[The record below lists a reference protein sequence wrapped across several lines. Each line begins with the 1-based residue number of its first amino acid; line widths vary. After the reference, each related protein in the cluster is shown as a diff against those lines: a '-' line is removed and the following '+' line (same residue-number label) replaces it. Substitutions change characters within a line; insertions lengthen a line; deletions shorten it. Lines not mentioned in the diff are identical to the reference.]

1 MHAKAGIHAYSPK
14 MKEDVDGRDKPGH
27 YDRAGSFAYM
37 TDPQH
42 EPPETDADRRK
53 ANIALL
59 VGAII
64 LIGGGIWLVNA
75 LLDARDAEICMESG
89 RRNCNPID
97 VPAR

>member
-1 MHAKAGIHAYSPK
+1 
-14 MKEDVDGRDKPGH
+14 MKEDVDGRDTGERSDAIPRTPMPGH
-27 YDRAGSFAYM
+27 DDRAGLFARM

-42 EPPETDADRRK
+42 EPPETEADRRR
-53 ANIALL
+53 ANIVLL
-59 VGAII
+59 IGAVI

-75 LLDARDAEICMESG
+75 LLDAREAQICMETG

>member
-1 MHAKAGIHAYSPK
+1 MPAPAGIH
-14 MKEDVDGRDKPGH
+14 V
-27 YDRAGSFAYM
+27 FAHAQPM
-37 TDPQH
+37 TDPQQD
-42 EPPETDADRRK
+42 PPETEAERRR

-75 LLDARDAEICMESG
+75 LLDARDAQICLETG